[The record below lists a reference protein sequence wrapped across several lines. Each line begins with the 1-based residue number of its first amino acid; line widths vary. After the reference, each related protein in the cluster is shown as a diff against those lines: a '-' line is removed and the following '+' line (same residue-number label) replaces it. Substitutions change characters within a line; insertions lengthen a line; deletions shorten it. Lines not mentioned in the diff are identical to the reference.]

1 MDQAS
6 KIAELND
13 LLRCHH
19 IGGNVMITQGIQALA
34 PDTIMEIVA
43 AVAVFS
49 DFTPENDPHHEH
61 DCAVMDV
68 DERRIIF
75 KIDYYDR
82 EMTFASPDPADPAVT
97 VRVLLIMLAD
107 EY

>member
-13 LLRCHH
+13 LLRRHH
-19 IGGNVMITQGIQALA
+19 IGGRVMTTQGIQALDQ
-34 PDTIMEIVA
+34 DTIAEIIA

-49 DFTPENDPHHEH
+49 DFTSDNDPHHEH
-61 DCAVMDV
+61 DCAVMTV
-68 DERRIIF
+68 GEHRIIF

-97 VRVLLIMLAD
+97 IRVLTIMLAD